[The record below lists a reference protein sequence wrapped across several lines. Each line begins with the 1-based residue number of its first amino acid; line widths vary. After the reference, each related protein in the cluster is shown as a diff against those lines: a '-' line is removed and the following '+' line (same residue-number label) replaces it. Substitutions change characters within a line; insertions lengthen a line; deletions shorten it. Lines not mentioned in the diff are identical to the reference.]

1 MEAFDTRLQK
11 RLAGL
16 GLLCGCL
23 AMVLHGLI
31 MVRGDSGLWDTR
43 LLVDPIL
50 TVLSLTFAGCALLL
64 PKTRE
69 ARYHLALALAMAA
82 WITFIRYAHVHF
94 FGYEVQGPGLMFSR
108 YLLLYPLAAC
118 CRDEQKQRALK
129 ICGLLTLGVVL
140 WLDGLTVL
148 LLLDRVPRSMAQD
161 LYWAGARLNVLWHPN
176 VTATMYFMA
185 FTLCIAFCFLTRRK
199 WLQALLLV
207 LAAVQGG
214 FIAMTHG
221 RITMLAAA
229 AYGAGVLLFGVWKQ
243 RGKKLWQGAL
253 VLLVLVAVLLVGM
266 EGLYKW
272 NNNRLT
278 EQYLSGQREM
288 GEKLFVD
295 ENGNIQLTGADQKS
309 LGENMKTLNYRT
321 TIWKYAREGLKDW
334 KLLLFGTVNVA
345 KLLGGIP
352 HAHNAYLEILLRWGL
367 PAMLAAVAMT
377 VEVLVC
383 GVYVVLT
390 SRDGWKISMA
400 LMCLAWLPVAMMEKY
415 PFCDNTLGG
424 LFLLAAGYLLTWAL
438 EERKNRKVSRT

>member
-1 MEAFDTRLQK
+1 METFETRTQK

-23 AMVLHGLI
+23 AMVLHCLI

-64 PKTRE
+64 PKTGA

-82 WITFIRYAHVHF
+82 WITFIRYAHLHF
-94 FGYEVQGPGLMFSR
+94 FGYEVQGPGLMLSR

-118 CRDEQKQRALK
+118 CRDEKKQLVLK
-129 ICGLLTLGVVL
+129 ICGLLTLGAVL

-148 LLLDRVPRSMAQD
+148 LLLDRVPAA
-161 LYWAGARLNVLWHPN
+161 LAGEVLWGGARLQILWHPN

-185 FTLCIAFCFLTRRK
+185 FTLCVAFCFLTKRK
-199 WLQALLLV
+199 WLQALLLA

-229 AYGAGVLLFGVWKQ
+229 AYGVGVLLFGVWKQ
-243 RGKKLWQGAL
+243 RGKKFWQG
-253 VLLVLVAVLLVGM
+253 VLVLVVLAAVLLAGM
-266 EGLYKW
+266 EGLYKM

-288 GEKLFVD
+288 GDQLFVD
-295 ENGNIQLTGADQKS
+295 ENGNVQLTGADQKS
-309 LGENMKTLNYRT
+309 LVENMKTLNYRT
-321 TIWKYAREGLKDW
+321 TIWKNAREGLKDW
-334 KLLLFGTVNVA
+334 KLLMFGTVNVA
-345 KLLGGIP
+345 QVLGGIP

-383 GVYVVLT
+383 GLYVVFV

-424 LFLLAAGYLLTWAL
+424 LFLLGSGYLLTWAL
-438 EERKNRKVSRT
+438 EERKNRKASRT